1 MYKCIYVYTYSIY
14 LSVHI
19 FKSIG
24 ITSHCAFSTVYRG
37 KRAIELKR
45 AIDGAESRKGDIGI
59 YAVEGTEAVKGTEG
73 HRGDIGHGGDIGC
86 KGDRGS

>member
-1 MYKCIYVYTYSIY
+1 MYICIYIQY
-14 LSVHI
+14 LLVCTHTV

-45 AIDGAESRKGDIGI
+45 AIDEAESRKGDIGI